1 MNIFKETN
9 KGLLVGV
16 VLILII
22 LPLLLACSTAASST
36 TAKPAASQTVQPST
50 TSAPSNLAI
59 TSTPAKPSAAATTTP
74 AQQSQTWPNLDIGT
88 SGLQGSLYPI
98 AVGWA
103 ELMKKYAGIKAT
115 PMVTGGSAP
124 NGALLGQNK
133 IQLALITTDI
143 MIDAY
148 AGTGLFN
155 TGKVPM
161 TGIMRGHERIY
172 QLIARAD
179 SNIKTPADIKG
190 KRFMYYQPSGPCQIM
205 YGDNLMAA
213 YNIKP
218 SEFTRQDFKDTAG
231 ACSAL
236 KEGLTDV
243 IMSGACP
250 NAAVMELSQTTKIRF
265 IPISLEAQKF
275 ICDKLST
282 FEPSAVP
289 KDVYG
294 AGLPAENLPSVKDRT
309 WMVARADLSNDLI
322 YEATKAV
329 LDHPDE
335 FGKFTPLCPEYKLD
349 GANKNP
355 VIPFH
360 PGAIKYYKEKG
371 VWTAADDKMQA
382 SLTK

>member
-1 MNIFKETN
+1 
-9 KGLLVGV
+9 
-16 VLILII
+16 
-22 LPLLLACSTAASST
+22 
-36 TAKPAASQTVQPST
+36 
-50 TSAPSNLAI
+50 
-59 TSTPAKPSAAATTTP
+59 
-74 AQQSQTWPNLDIGT
+74 
-88 SGLQGSLYPI
+88 
-98 AVGWA
+98 
-103 ELMKKYAGIKAT
+103 
-115 PMVTGGSAP
+115 
-124 NGALLGQNK
+124 
-133 IQLALITTDI
+133 
-143 MIDAY
+143 
-148 AGTGLFN
+148 
-155 TGKVPM
+155 
-161 TGIMRGHERIY
+161 
-172 QLIARAD
+172 
-179 SNIKTPADIKG
+179 
-190 KRFMYYQPSGPCQIM
+190 MYYQPSGPCQIM

-213 YNIKP
+213 YSIKP
-218 SEFTRQDFKDTAG
+218 SEFTRQEFKDTAS

-236 KEGLTDV
+236 KEGITDV

-265 IPISLEAQKF
+265 IPISLEAQKY
-275 ICDKLST
+275 ICDKLPT

-309 WMVARADLSNDLI
+309 WMVARADLSDDLV

-335 FGKFTPLCPEYKLD
+335 FAKFTPLCPEYKLD

-371 VWTAADDKMQA
+371 IWTAADDAAQA